1 MPSIYKIRNNMYRII
16 AIVILAICSLS
27 FTPLKKIK
35 WVAIGDSIT
44 YLNDHPNETGNRVEK
59 GYLTRVTEQLPDVS
73 YVNKGYNGWTTGG
86 IADKINDLGLE
97 PADVYSVF
105 LGTND
110 WWAGRPV
117 GSMDDYIN
125 KTGSGTVYG
134 AFQIIIHKLK
144 ELNANAPIILITPL
158 QRGDFVYIA
167 DYGNNAYGS
176 YRNKQGQ
183 QLLDVVNAIKE
194 IGEKEGL
201 EVVDL
206 YNRSGINLKN
216 MVKFKKLKDPQTGL
230 CKKYKYPAY
239 TDIPFDPKNDEYP
252 YPTDAID
259 MTYDG
264 LHPSDKGNKRIADMI
279 VKKMKSIQI
288 R

>member
-1 MPSIYKIRNNMYRII
+1 MYRII
-16 AIVILAICSLS
+16 VIFILS
-27 FTPLKKIK
+27 FCCISFSPSKKIK

-44 YLNDHPNETGNRVEK
+44 YLNDHLNETGNRVEE
-59 GYLTRVTEQLPDVS
+59 GYLTRVTKQLPNIS
-73 YVNKGYNGWTTGG
+73 YVNKGYNGWTSGG
-86 IADKINDLGLE
+86 IADKINHLE
-97 PADVYSVF
+97 LESADVYSVF

-117 GSMDDYIN
+117 GSIDDYVN

-134 AFQIIIHKLK
+134 AFQIIINKLR

-167 DYGNNAYGS
+167 DPKNNAYGS
-176 YRNKQGQ
+176 YHEKQGQ
-183 QLLDVVNAIKE
+183 QLSDVVNAIKD
-194 IGEKEGL
+194 IAEKEGL
-201 EVVDL
+201 ELVDL
-206 YNRSGINLKN
+206 YNESGINLEN
-216 MVKFKKLKDPQTGL
+216 MVKFKRLKDPKTGMY
-230 CKKYKYPAY
+230 KKHKYPTY
-239 TDIPFDPKNDEYP
+239 TGIPFDPEHDEYP

-264 LHPSDKGNKRIADMI
+264 LHPSDKGNKRIANML

-288 R
+288 H